1 MAFDLSVDV
10 TRSTVETIQSR
21 TVRRLAVNTFQN
33 NGRTFEII
41 KVHHE
46 RLSTGFSFLK
56 DEVLYIKILYDYLLF
71 PLDMNI

>member
-10 TRSTVETIQSR
+10 TRSTIETIQSR

-33 NGRTFEII
+33 NGITFEII

-56 DEVLYIKILYDYLLF
+56 EVLKLYNYLLF